1 MTPAERDRHIVSE
14 VEYLHRE
21 LSVALSQAIE
31 RAGADGLS
39 VEAMCRSVAL
49 LLDDVL
55 APLDWPNR
63 EYYFLRT
70 MWAVQGLL
78 GRSVPEAAPE
88 YEAPALN

>member
-1 MTPAERDRHIVSE
+1 
-14 VEYLHRE
+14 
-21 LSVALSQAIE
+21 
-31 RAGADGLS
+31 
-39 VEAMCRSVAL
+39 MCRSVAL

-78 GRSVPEAAPE
+78 GRFVPEAAPE